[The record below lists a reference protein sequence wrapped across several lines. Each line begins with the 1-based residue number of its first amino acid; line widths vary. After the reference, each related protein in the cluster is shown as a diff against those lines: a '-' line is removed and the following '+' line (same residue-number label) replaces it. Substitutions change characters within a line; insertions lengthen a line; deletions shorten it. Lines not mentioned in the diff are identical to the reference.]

1 MCGIAGILD
10 TCEGRAIRAEEVAS
24 MVRPLAHRGP
34 DGVGVRVDGAV
45 GLGHSRLAI
54 IDTAGGAQPMANE
67 DESVW
72 VVFNGEIFNYLELR
86 ESLQRAG
93 HVFRTRSDTE
103 VIPHLYEEYG
113 DELVHH
119 LNGQFAIALWDAR
132 RRRLLLVRDRVGIR
146 PLFYLE
152 WQERLFFASE
162 IKALFRGSGL
172 PRRIDQRALA
182 EVFTYWSPLAPST
195 FFENVF
201 SVPPGHMLSIERGRR
216 DLRRYWDWTFPEP
229 VETRRETDWVEELR
243 ALLVDAVRLQL
254 RADVPVGTL
263 LSGGLDSSIIASL
276 VHSCSDAPLR
286 TFSVRFEDGEF
297 DEGPYQREMVRH
309 LGIEHTDWL
318 CRGPD
323 IADALPQAIWHSETA
338 LVRTAPVPM
347 MLLSA
352 QIRAAGYRVVLSGEG
367 ADEAFAGYDI
377 FKEARVRRFCARQP
391 GSRSRPLL
399 FGRLYPYLAHS
410 PASATALS
418 HKFFQ
423 QGSSPPDRPS
433 FAHEPRWAAT
443 RRAWRFFSDELLSSL
458 RDWDPAAAVERLVP
472 SDSAG
477 WNPLARDQYVEAHTL
492 LSGYLLSSQGDR
504 MAMAHGVEGRF
515 PFLDHRVIELA
526 NRMPAGLKLRGLTE
540 KFVLKKAARGWIP
553 DLVRDRTKQ
562 PYRAPD
568 TRSFW
573 ARGDAPEYV
582 STLLSPRRLS
592 EAGYFEPTVV
602 AQLLEKCRV
611 GRAIGFGDNVAF
623 VGILTTMLADALF
636 VRGETVPG
644 VKREAPEAGERIGA
658 IDVVA

>member
-10 TCEGRAIRAEEVAS
+10 IRAGRPIRTEEVAC
-24 MVRPLAHRGP
+24 MVGSLAHRGP
-34 DGVGVRVDGAV
+34 DGVGVRVDGAI

-86 ESLQRAG
+86 ESLQRSG

-113 DELVHH
+113 DDLVHH
-119 LNGQFAIALWDAR
+119 LNGQFAIALWDTR
-132 RRRLLLVRDRVGIR
+132 RQRLLLARDRVGIR
-146 PLFYLE
+146 PLFYAE
-152 WQERLFFASE
+152 WQERMFFASE
-162 IKALFRGSGL
+162 IKSLFRGSAL
-172 PRRIDQRALA
+172 PRRVAARALA

-201 SVPPGHMLSIERGRR
+201 SVPPGHVLSVERGRR
-216 DLRRYWDWTFPEP
+216 SLRKYWDWTFPEP
-229 VETRRETDWVEELR
+229 AEPRRDAEWVEELR

-254 RADVPVGTL
+254 RADVPVGAL
-263 LSGGLDSSIIASL
+263 LSGGLDSSLVASL
-276 VHSCSDAPLR
+276 VKRSTAAPLR
-286 TFSVRFEDGEF
+286 TFSLRFEEAEL
-297 DEGPYQREMVRH
+297 DEGPYQRDVVRH
-309 LGIEHTDWL
+309 LGLDHTEWL
-318 CRGPD
+318 CRGAD
-323 IADALPQAIWHSETA
+323 IADALPRAVWHSETA

-352 QIRAAGYRVVLSGEG
+352 RIRAAGYKVVLTGEG

-377 FKEARVRRFCARQP
+377 FKEARVRRFCARYP
-391 GSRSRPLL
+391 GSTRRPLL

-410 PASATALS
+410 PTAATALS

-423 QGSSPPDRPS
+423 QGSSLPERPS

-443 RRAWRFFSDELLSSL
+443 RRAWRFFSDDVLSSV
-458 RDWDPAAAVERLVP
+458 RDWDPAAAVDRLVP
-472 SDSAG
+472 ADSGG

-504 MAMAHGVEGRF
+504 MGMAHGVEGRY
-515 PFLDHRVIELA
+515 PFLDHRVLELA

-540 KFVLKKAARGWIP
+540 KLVLKKAARGWVP
-553 DLVRDRTKQ
+553 DSVRERTKQ

-568 TRSFW
+568 SRSFW
-573 ARGDAPEYV
+573 ARGVVPEYV
-582 STLLSPRRLS
+582 ATLLSPRRLAD
-592 EAGYFEPTVV
+592 AGYFEPVAV
-602 AQLLEKCRV
+602 AQLVEKCRL
-611 GRAIGFGDNVAF
+611 GRAIGFADNMAF
-623 VGILTTMLADALF
+623 VGVLTTMLADALF
-636 VRGETVPG
+636 VRGESVPG
-644 VKREAPEAGERIGA
+644 AQREEAV
-658 IDVVA
+658 DVVA

>member
-1 MCGIAGILD
+1 MCGIAGILE
-10 TCEGRAIRAEEVAS
+10 TRAERAIRAEEIAS
-24 MVRPLAHRGP
+24 MVGPLAHRGP
-34 DGVGVRVDGAV
+34 DGTGVWVDGAI

-113 DELVHH
+113 DEFVHH
-119 LNGQFAIALWDAR
+119 LNGQFAIALWDTR
-132 RRRLLLVRDRVGIR
+132 RQRLLLARDRVGIR
-146 PLFYLE
+146 PLFYAE

-162 IKALFRGSGL
+162 IKSLFRGSGL
-172 PRRIDQRALA
+172 PRRIDPRGLA

-195 FFENVF
+195 FFENVQ
-201 SVPPGHMLSIERGRR
+201 SVPPGHVLSVERGRR
-216 DLRRYWDWTFPEP
+216 TLRKYWDWTFPEP
-229 VETRRETDWVEELR
+229 AESRREADWVEELR

-254 RADVPVGTL
+254 RADVPVGAL

-276 VHSCSDAPLR
+276 VKNCSDAPLR
-286 TFSVRFEDGEF
+286 TFSLRFEDAEF
-297 DEGPYQREMVRH
+297 DEGAYQREVVRH
-309 LGIEHTDWL
+309 LGIDHTDWL
-318 CRGPD
+318 CRGAD
-323 IADALPQAIWHSETA
+323 IADALPQAVWHSETA

-352 QIRAAGYRVVLSGEG
+352 RIRAAGYKVVLTGEG

-391 GSRSRPLL
+391 DSTRRPLL
-399 FGRLYPYLAHS
+399 FGRLYPYLALS
-410 PASATALS
+410 PAASSALS
-418 HKFFQ
+418 HAFFQ
-423 QGSSPPDRPS
+423 QGPAHPDRAS
-433 FAHEPRWAAT
+433 FAHGPRWTAT
-443 RRAWRFFSDELLSSL
+443 RRAWRFFSDELAASL
-458 RDWDPAAAVERLVP
+458 RDWDPTAAVESLVP
-472 SDSAG
+472 PDGAA

-504 MAMAHGVEGRF
+504 MGMAHGVEGRY

-540 KFVLKKAARGWIP
+540 KFVLKQAARGWVP
-553 DLVRDRTKQ
+553 DLVRERTKQ

-573 ARGDAPEYV
+573 ARGVAPEYV
-582 STLLSPRRLS
+582 STLLSPRRLAD
-592 EAGYFEPTVV
+592 AGYFDPAAV
-602 AQLLEKCRV
+602 APLLDKCRL
-611 GRAIGFGDNVAF
+611 GRAISFGDNVAF

-636 VRGETVPG
+636 VRGETVSG
-644 VKREAPEAGERIGA
+644 MQRGTQEAV
-658 IDVVA
+658 DVVA